1 MHNDLDADDSH
12 LLYGEVLTVVRI
24 ILGQLKQKAFVN
36 DMVAPVTAPPYLR
49 SQLEG
54 KYQLYY

>member
-54 KYQLYY
+54 KY